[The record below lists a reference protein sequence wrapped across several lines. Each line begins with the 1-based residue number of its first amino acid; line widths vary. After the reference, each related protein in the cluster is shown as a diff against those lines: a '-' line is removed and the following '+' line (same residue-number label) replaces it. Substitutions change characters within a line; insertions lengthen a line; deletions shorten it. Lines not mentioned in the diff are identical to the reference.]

1 MLNAILLFHYSLNVL
16 CFPFTIGKV
25 KITIFHLLVA
35 CTFVF
40 TYLWGYIIYTTLVKD
55 NRV

>member
-1 MLNAILLFHYSLNVL
+1 
-16 CFPFTIGKV
+16 V

-55 NRV
+55 NREETKIVGERGSLLANNHQPAPGE